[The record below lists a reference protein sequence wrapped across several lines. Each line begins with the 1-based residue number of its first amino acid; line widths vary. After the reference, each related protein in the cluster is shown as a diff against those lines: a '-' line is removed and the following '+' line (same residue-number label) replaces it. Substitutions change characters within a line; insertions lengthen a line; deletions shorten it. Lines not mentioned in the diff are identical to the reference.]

1 MGAGLSI
8 EQRLVNPVLR
18 EDVELVVSHAWQA
31 IGLLQGAW
39 RRRNHRRDLVWA
51 SLLVWSFLVVST
63 LKP

>member
-1 MGAGLSI
+1 M
-8 EQRLVNPVLR
+8 NPVLR
-18 EDVELVVSHAWQA
+18 EEVELVVQRTWQA

-39 RRRNHRRDLVWA
+39 SRRNHRRDLVWA